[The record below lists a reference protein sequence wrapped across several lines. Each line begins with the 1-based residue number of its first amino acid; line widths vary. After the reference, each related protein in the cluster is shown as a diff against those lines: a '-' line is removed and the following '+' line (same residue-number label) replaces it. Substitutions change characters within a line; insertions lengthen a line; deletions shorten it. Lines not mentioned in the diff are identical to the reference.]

1 MYEIYLTIFFYFIIK
16 FIFKKH
22 LLPCIL
28 FFNFWNNKIKK
39 EGSVI
44 FMKHEKKKIT
54 SMDDVFM
61 LPKIEQLK
69 YEIAEEIG
77 VLDKVFEQG
86 WGALSSKE
94 SGKIGGLLAKKNK
107 THKSI

>member
-1 MYEIYLTIFFYFIIK
+1 MK
-16 FIFKKH
+16 QS
-22 LLPCIL
+22 
-28 FFNFWNNKIKK
+28 KK
-39 EGSVI
+39 E
-44 FMKHEKKKIT
+44 IT
-54 SMDDVFM
+54 SMEDVRT
-61 LPKIEQLK
+61 LSKAEQLK

>member
-1 MYEIYLTIFFYFIIK
+1 M
-16 FIFKKH
+16 KH
-22 LLPCIL
+22 S
-28 FFNFWNNKIKK
+28 KK
-39 EGSVI
+39 E
-44 FMKHEKKKIT
+44 IT
-54 SMDDVFM
+54 SMEDVRT
-61 LPKIEQLK
+61 LSKAEQSK
-69 YEIAEEIG
+69 YEIAGEIG

>member
-1 MYEIYLTIFFYFIIK
+1 ME
-16 FIFKKH
+16 
-22 LLPCIL
+22 
-28 FFNFWNNKIKK
+28 
-39 EGSVI
+39 
-44 FMKHEKKKIT
+44 
-54 SMDDVFM
+54 DVRT
-61 LPKIEQLK
+61 LSKAEQLK

-107 THKSI
+107 THKSIQQHIIQSKKIEPNVSVKALSFLYAQYTVKSK